1 MTSTHPRHS
10 LCGMFLF
17 CIATCHISLAADSSD
32 PANLASIKTKADLD
46 ALVARSEGAQKRALE
61 AHAKEI
67 LAAAALK
74 PHVDYVVATLQ
85 KAPGRFEK
93 INTTPSALKDALG
106 SDSPLFDSLK
116 LVDLANASLS
126 VKGKL
131 EVDPFDQ
138 TFYDHLGEIT
148 HLESLSILHTTARND
163 WLKPLGKLTSLKSLN
178 IINQRELDDEG
189 LAHLAGLKQLE
200 RFGYIGTRMTGRPFQ
215 DFKGW
220 TNLKSCSFRG
230 SSIND
235 AGLQAL
241 CEAFPNL
248 ENISLAHAHFTDA
261 AAVHLAKLTKL
272 KGLEIASREATPK
285 CLTHVVA
292 LPLEYLQTGDGLDTS
307 AGIAIIPQMK
317 TLKKLVLTG
326 AKAITPADLQLV
338 TGMKHLEHV
347 EFGDFEITPER
358 LPLLQE
364 FAFLKSMRIVRNNPP
379 NSDEMR
385 NKLKEILPGVAIRF
399 E

>member
-1 MTSTHPRHS
+1 MTATPTRLL
-10 LCGMFLF
+10 LCGLFLL
-17 CIATCHISLAADSSD
+17 CLATCQLGLAIDQSD
-32 PANLASIKTKADLD
+32 QDILASIKTKADLD
-46 ALVARSEGAQKRALE
+46 ALIARSEGVKKRALE

-67 LAAAALK
+67 LAAATLK
-74 PHVDYVVATLQ
+74 PHVDYVMATLE

-93 INTTPSALKDALG
+93 INFTPSALKDALG
-106 SDSPLFDSLK
+106 FNSQLFDSLK

-131 EVDPFDQ
+131 AVDPFDQ

-163 WLKPLGKLTSLKSLN
+163 CLKPLGKLTSLKSLN

-200 RFGYIGTRMTGRPFQ
+200 RLGYIGTRMTGKPFK

-230 SSIND
+230 SSIDD

-248 ENISLAHAHFTDA
+248 ETISLAHAHFTDA
-261 AAVHLAKLTKL
+261 AAIHLASLKHL

-285 CLTHVVA
+285 CLIHVVS
-292 LPLEYLQTGDGLDTS
+292 LPLEYLQTGDGLDAP

-338 TGMKHLEHV
+338 VGMKHLEHV
-347 EFGDFEITPER
+347 ELGDFEITLER
-358 LPLLQE
+358 LPILQA

-379 NSDEMR
+379 NSEEMKS
-385 NKLKEILPGVAIRF
+385 KLQGVLPGVAIKF